1 MKKFFT
7 ILFVFFG
14 VLFLIEI
21 LVVAYFFIANSLN
34 LNLIGLGGEID
45 NNVQVMDQNPLLD
58 VSQEKILSSLGIDS
72 ASLPTEMTPELQACL
87 IEAVGA
93 DRAKEIMEGATPGV
107 MDLIKAKD
115 CL

>member
-7 ILFVFFG
+7 ILFVTFG

-21 LVVAYFFIANSLN
+21 IIVAYLFLADPFGIKEMLPSMDTTANN
-34 LNLIGLGGEID
+34 QA
-45 NNVQVMDQNPLLD
+45 VDQHPLLD
-58 VSQEKILSSLGIDS
+58 ASQEKILSTLGVDV
-72 ASLPTEMTPELQACL
+72 ANLPTEMTPELQSCL
-87 IEAVGA
+87 TEAVGA

-107 MDLIKAKD
+107 MDVIKAKS